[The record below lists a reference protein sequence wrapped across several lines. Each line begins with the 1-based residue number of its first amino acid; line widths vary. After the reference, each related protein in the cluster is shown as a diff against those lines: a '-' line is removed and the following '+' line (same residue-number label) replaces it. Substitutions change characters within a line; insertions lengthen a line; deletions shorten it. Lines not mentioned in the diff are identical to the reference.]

1 MADRAI
7 AGMRGTGSFTDA
19 ERPTNF
25 LNKILR
31 EYPDGPAPLMM
42 VLGMLKSDSVND
54 TKYNI
59 FEQGLPDQI
68 HLLASTSGG
77 SGADDTTWVLDTA
90 PGAPYSDY
98 AAPTKFFK
106 AGHLVQVSTTAG
118 GVVAGEGEVVY
129 VSSITNGTTM
139 VVIRDVGSSADYGD
153 DNTVAADLSG
163 GGAEITIIGS
173 AHEEGADT
181 PASVMYSPHEKWNY
195 IETFRTA
202 LSLTDDAAQTY
213 YRTGDINTNSKFD
226 CAVMHSMEME
236 KGFIWGKRERV
247 DVLGSTGGEAMRT
260 TGGGKFWIDYEAPTH
275 FLDGKLDLT
284 TANTLTRD
292 EFLAFLEPLYTV
304 PGGSQ
309 NKLAIC
315 GSTFLGVMTKYAEEL
330 GQIFLEPKDK
340 TYGLQIRTLIHAWGE
355 LRMINH
361 PLFSEHPAWRGAA
374 MIFDTR
380 NINYRYLKGR
390 DTRFLRE
397 RQGNGE
403 DKVTH
408 EFMTKSGFEL
418 RHARTHGYCTG
429 ITDFSAS

>member
-1 MADRAI
+1 
-7 AGMRGTGSFTDA
+7 MRGTGSFTA
-19 ERPTNF
+19 QERPTNF

-31 EYPDGPAPLMM
+31 EYPEGPAPLMM
-42 VLGMLKSDSVND
+42 VLGMLKSSSVDD

-68 HLLASTSGG
+68 HLVDSTSGG
-77 SGADDTTWVLDTA
+77 TGANDTSFVLDTT
-90 PGAPYSDY
+90 PGAPYNDY
-98 AAPTKFFK
+98 TNPAKYFK
-106 AGHLVQVSTTAG
+106 PGHLCQITSTVDGT
-118 GVVAGEGEVVY
+118 GVGEVVY
-129 VSSITNGTTM
+129 VSAVATPATLT
-139 VVIRDVGSSADYGD
+139 VVRDVGGSTDYGD
-153 DNTVAADLSG
+153 PGAVAPVDLD
-163 GGAEITIIGS
+163 ALDPVEITIIGS

-195 IETFRTA
+195 IETFRTS

-213 YRTGDINTNSKFD
+213 YRTGNINENSKFD
-226 CAVMHSMEME
+226 CAMMHSMEME
-236 KGFIWGKRERV
+236 KAFNWGMRERV
-247 DVLGSTGGEAMRT
+247 DLLAATTEPMRS
-260 TGGGKFWIDYEAPTH
+260 TGGGKFWIDMEAPTH
-275 FLDGKLDLT
+275 YLDGGSDLT

-292 EFLAFLEPLYTV
+292 EFLAWLEPLYTV

-309 NKLAIC
+309 NKLALC

-340 TYGLQIRTLIHAWGE
+340 TYGLSIRTLVHAWGE
-355 LRMINH
+355 LRMLNH
-361 PLFSEHPAWRGAA
+361 PLFSEHPTWRNAA
-374 MIFDTR
+374 MIYDTR

-429 ITDFSAS
+429 ISDFSAS